1 MSETNLPGI
10 LKNLSEI
17 FNSDDVIHNFMTDN
31 ENLSFD
37 ITRNKKSDKIE
48 IRMVFKC
55 DKSHFM
61 EDFDKAVENFKRFV
75 DGVDMQE
82 YGTVDIHFITE

>member
-1 MSETNLPGI
+1 MYETNLPGI
-10 LKNLSEI
+10 LKNLREI
-17 FNSDDVIHNFMTDN
+17 FTTDDTIHNFIHN
-31 ENLSFD
+31 NKNLSFD

-55 DKSHFM
+55 DKSRFM

-75 DGVDMQE
+75 NGVDMQE